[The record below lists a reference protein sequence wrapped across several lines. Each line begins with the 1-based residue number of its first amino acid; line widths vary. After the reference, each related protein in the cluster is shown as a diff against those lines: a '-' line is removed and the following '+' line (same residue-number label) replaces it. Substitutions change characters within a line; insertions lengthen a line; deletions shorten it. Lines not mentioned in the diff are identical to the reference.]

1 MFALFSL
8 AGGLSKLIHLHR
20 IMMIGF
26 VILNYCTYNDT
37 VTCIESI
44 RSNTENHQIV
54 VVDNQSPDGSYVSLT
69 EKYNGVE
76 RVFIIQAPSNRGFA
90 SGNNVGIRKCVEL
103 GLEHIIVT
111 NSDVVFLDDAA
122 EVLVECLIEHNA
134 VMAGPQILDESGA
147 KEWLPNI
154 KRKGYLQY
162 LGWRKSQNTLLD
174 TEYSGGDCEVKLVSG
189 CCFAINAS
197 HFIEMGAFDENTFL
211 YHEEEIL
218 SVQAERC
225 NYPIFFCPS
234 AVVQHFHGKATGRY
248 HLRIDIEDLK
258 SALYYWVAY
267 EGISRSQVLLIKLVK
282 ITKITAKLLAGRI
295 RHDGVRSIAA
305 AYRGIWA
312 YSYKNIKNMYV
323 TKS

>member
-1 MFALFSL
+1 
-8 AGGLSKLIHLHR
+8 
-20 IMMIGF
+20 MIGF
-26 VILNYCTYNDT
+26 VILNYCTFNDT

-44 RSNTENHQIV
+44 QANTENHHIV
-54 VVDNQSPDGSYVSLT
+54 VVDNQSPDGSYAALA
-69 EKYNGVE
+69 EIYRDDE
-76 RVFIIQAPSNRGFA
+76 RIVIIQAPSNRGYA
-90 SGNNVGIRKCVEL
+90 SGNNIGIRKCVEL
-103 GLEHIIVT
+103 GIEHIIVT
-111 NSDVVFLDDAA
+111 NSDVVFLGDAA

-134 VMAGPQILDESGA
+134 VIAGPQILDENGA
-147 KEWLPNI
+147 KDWLPNT

-162 LGWRKSQNTLLD
+162 LGWRRSQNTLLD
-174 TEYSGGDCEVKLVSG
+174 ADYSGADCEVKLVSG

-197 HFIEMGAFDENTFL
+197 RFREMGAFDENTFL

-234 AVVQHFHGKATGRY
+234 AVVQHFHGKSTGRL

-282 ITKITAKLLAGRI
+282 LTKITAKLLVGRI
-295 RHDGVRSIAA
+295 RHDGLRSIAA

-312 YSYKNIKNMYV
+312 YSYKDIKNMHG